1 MDAVL
6 AMTSHVLTHQ
16 RVVGI
21 RGERHVDRITTI
33 HGAMRFHE
41 TRVADSVVGHL
52 HQDPLLRVHEPGLFG
67 LDSEELGVEALDVVQ
82 FAHGVAPVLV

>member
-1 MDAVL
+1 
-6 AMTSHVLTHQ
+6 
-16 RVVGI
+16 
-21 RGERHVDRITTI
+21 
-33 HGAMRFHE
+33 MRFHE